1 MSTFASVLKDLDRI
15 TTNPALLT
23 AMDLADTLKDNSHR
37 VFNAI
42 GDDYTAELLLSGGAV
57 LMVDVYDSQLGFA
70 LTFEGDHA
78 DLVDEGLDLT
88 SVSMTQVAAFITGL
102 VA

>member
-15 TTNPALLT
+15 TTDPALLT
-23 AMDLADTLKDNSHR
+23 AMDLADTLKDNSHK
-37 VFNAI
+37 VFNAV

-78 DLVDEGLDLT
+78 PVSEGLDLT
-88 SVSMTQVAAFITGL
+88 AVSMTQVAAFITGI